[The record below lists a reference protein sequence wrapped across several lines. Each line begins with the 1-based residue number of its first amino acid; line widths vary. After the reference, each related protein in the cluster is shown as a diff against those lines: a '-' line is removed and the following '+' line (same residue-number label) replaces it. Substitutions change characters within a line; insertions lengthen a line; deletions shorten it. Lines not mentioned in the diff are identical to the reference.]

1 MGSGDLETED
11 EEGREE
17 TPDLPPATSNLAMTK
32 VLAVAKLL
40 VVRGVPWFLLRAKL
54 LAAVGSGCLDETEE
68 RDEDKEDE
76 KRERDG

>member
-54 LAAVGSGCLDETEE
+54 LAAVGSGRDG

-76 KRERDG
+76 KRDG